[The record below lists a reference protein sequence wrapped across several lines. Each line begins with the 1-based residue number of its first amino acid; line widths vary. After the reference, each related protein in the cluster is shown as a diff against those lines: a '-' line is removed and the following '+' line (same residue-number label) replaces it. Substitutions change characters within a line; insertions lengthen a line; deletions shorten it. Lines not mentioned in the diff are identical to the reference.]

1 MENDIDSG
9 LLDFQLKSLPVSFL
23 FQLTITNDIETRS
36 LGSVF
41 HVQKHHIYVLEEKMD
56 IDVPV
61 YSVEMKP
68 CNVGG
73 YFLLILH
80 MQMHTLGSTSILGV
94 CSTVNTNVQHTL
106 L

>member
-1 MENDIDSG
+1 M
-9 LLDFQLKSLPVSFL
+9 SFL
-23 FQLTITNDIETRS
+23 FQLTVTNDIDTRS
-36 LGSVF
+36 LGSDF
-41 HVQKHHIYVLEEKMD
+41 TFTKHPIYVLEEKMD
-56 IDVPV
+56 IDMPV

-94 CSTVNTNVQHTL
+94 CSTVNTNVQHAL